1 MRLFIKHISF
11 YFLLLALIACN
22 NTISSS
28 EQNEG
33 QDAIKAPTTLQYE
46 IVKVYPH
53 DTSAYTQG
61 LEWQGNVL
69 LESTG
74 NYGKSILHKL
84 DSSMRPQ
91 GNKVKL
97 DKEFFGEGITL
108 FNNKIYQL
116 TWKEHKVFVY
126 NATTLNKEKE
136 LYWPYEGWGLTHND
150 SSLIVSTGG
159 SDIYLVDPNT
169 FSIKKTIGV
178 FNNYGYVSDINELEF
193 VNGLLYANIYGQ
205 KEVIVIDMNSGQVV
219 KNINFSNL
227 LAQAGVKYDPA
238 SIDPGYVL
246 NGIAY
251 QKKSNTFFIG
261 GKCWPVLVQIRI
273 K

>member
-1 MRLFIKHISF
+1 MNKAIRYLTFCTFVIVLISCNVSNDNESNNE
-11 YFLLLALIACN
+11 AAIA
-22 NTISSS
+22 
-28 EQNEG
+28 
-33 QDAIKAPTTLQYE
+33 APASLQYE

-61 LEWQGNVL
+61 LEWDGHQL
-69 LESTG
+69 IESTG
-74 NYGKSILHKL
+74 LEGKSILHILDTNQKQVGTKIKL
-84 DSSMRPQ
+84 S
-91 GNKVKL
+91 
-97 DKEFFGEGITL
+97 KEDFGEGITL
-108 FNNKIYQL
+108 FNGKIYQL
-116 TWKEHKVFVY
+116 TWKNHKVFVY
-126 NATTLNKEKE
+126 NAKTLVKEKE
-136 LYWPYEGWGLTHND
+136 LFWPYEGWGLTHND

-227 LAQAGVKYDPA
+227 LAEAGVKYDPA